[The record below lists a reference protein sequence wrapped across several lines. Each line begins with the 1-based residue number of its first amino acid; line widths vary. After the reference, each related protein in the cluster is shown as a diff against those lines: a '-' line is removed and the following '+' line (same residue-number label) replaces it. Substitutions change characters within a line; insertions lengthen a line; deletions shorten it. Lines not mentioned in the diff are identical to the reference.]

1 MNEPTV
7 HRTEVVVVGGGQAG
21 LATSWHL
28 VRDGVDHVVFEAHTL
43 SHEWADTRWDNFT
56 LVTPNWHC
64 RLPGYEYDGP
74 DPDGFMTRDEVVAW
88 LGGYAETFGP
98 PLREHHAVTDLVPAV
113 GGGYVLT
120 VATPTGTR
128 TWHAQQVVVATGGYH
143 LPITPPWAAALD
155 PSITQLQAGDYRN
168 AAQLPDGAVLV
179 VGSGQSGTQIA
190 EDLHLEG
197 RQVHLALGDAPRV
210 ARTYRGRD
218 TMTWLADMGLYE
230 TPVASYP
237 GGLAAREKTNHYVTG
252 RDGGGFL
259 LAATGPGGEET
270 WEADHVVIATG
281 GYHVPIVPSWA
292 PALDPSITQLHSADY
307 RNAAQLPEGGVLVVG
322 SGQSGAQIAEDLHL
336 EGRTVHLA
344 LGDAPRVARFHRGRD
359 CMTWL
364 AEMGLY
370 DTGVAQYPGGLAA
383 REKSNHYVTGRD
395 GGRDIDLR
403 AFAAEGMRLY
413 GMLEGGAGTELT
425 FLPTMTAALDGAD
438 DVDRSICRDI
448 DRYIDAQG
456 IEAPPAAPY
465 TAVWEPDTDPTS
477 LDLAAAG
484 ISTVIWAIGYR
495 PDYRW
500 VGAGVFDG
508 TGRPTHSRGVTALPG
523 LYFLGLP
530 WLHTW
535 GSGRFLGI
543 AADAEHV
550 TGVITGRKGGAR
562 TEPAADL
569 ARRRSPG
576 EIASDVALAG

>member
-1 MNEPTV
+1 MTEPTT
-7 HRTEVVVVGGGQAG
+7 HRTDVVVVGGGQAG
-21 LATSWHL
+21 LSTSWHL
-28 VRDGVDHVVFEAHTL
+28 VRDGVDHVVLEAHTL
-43 SHEWADTRWDNFT
+43 GHEWADTRWDNFT

-88 LGGYAETFGP
+88 LAGYAPTFGP
-98 PLREHHAVTDLVPAV
+98 PVREHTRVTALTERAE
-113 GGGYVLT
+113 GGFRVE
-120 VATPTGTR
+120 ATRPDGPEV
-128 TWHAQQVVVATGGYH
+128 WEAGSVVV
-143 LPITPPWAAALD
+143 
-155 PSITQLQAGDYRN
+155 
-168 AAQLPDGAVLV
+168 
-179 VGSGQSGTQIA
+179 
-190 EDLHLEG
+190 
-197 RQVHLALGDAPRV
+197 
-210 ARTYRGRD
+210 
-218 TMTWLADMGLYE
+218 
-230 TPVASYP
+230 
-237 GGLAAREKTNHYVTG
+237 
-252 RDGGGFL
+252 
-259 LAATGPGGEET
+259 
-270 WEADHVVIATG
+270 ATG
-281 GYHVPIVPSWA
+281 GYHVPIVPPWA
-292 PALDPSITQLHSADY
+292 PAIDPSITQLHSADY

-383 REKSNHYVTGRD
+383 REKTNHYVTGRD

-413 GMLEGGAGTELT
+413 GMLESGAGTALT
-425 FLPTMTAALDGAD
+425 FLPTLTAALDGAD
-438 DVDRSICRDI
+438 DVYRSICRDI

-465 TAVWEPDTDPTS
+465 TAVWEPDADPTT

-508 TGRPTHSRGVTALPG
+508 SGRPTHSRGVTALPG

-550 TGVITGRKGGAR
+550 TGVITGRSGGAR

>member
-1 MNEPTV
+1 MSEPTV
-7 HRTEVVVVGGGQAG
+7 HRTDVVVVGGGQAG

-28 VRDGVDHVVFEAHTL
+28 VHDGVDHVVLEAATL
-43 SHEWADTRWDNFT
+43 GHEWADTRWDNFT

-88 LGGYAETFGP
+88 LAGYAPTFGP
-98 PLREHHAVTDLVPAV
+98 PVREHTRVTS
-113 GGGYVLT
+113 LT
-120 VATPTGTR
+120 ER
-128 TWHAQQVVVATGGYH
+128 
-143 LPITPPWAAALD
+143 
-155 PSITQLQAGDYRN
+155 
-168 AAQLPDGAVLV
+168 
-179 VGSGQSGTQIA
+179 A
-190 EDLHLEG
+190 E
-197 RQVHLALGDAPRV
+197 
-210 ARTYRGRD
+210 
-218 TMTWLADMGLYE
+218 
-230 TPVASYP
+230 
-237 GGLAAREKTNHYVTG
+237 
-252 RDGGGFL
+252 GGFRVE
-259 LAATGPGGEET
+259 ATGPEGPEV
-270 WEADHVVIATG
+270 WEAGSVVVATG
-281 GYHVPIVPSWA
+281 GYHVPIVPAWA

-307 RNAAQLPEGGVLVVG
+307 RNAAQLPDGGVLVVG

-364 AEMGLY
+364 AEIGLY

-383 REKSNHYVTGRD
+383 REKTNHYVTGRD

-413 GMLEGGAGTELT
+413 GRLDGGAGTALT
-425 FLPTMTAALDGAD
+425 FLPTLTAALDNAD
-438 DVDRSICRDI
+438 DVYRSICRDI
-448 DRYIDAQG
+448 DRFIEAEG
-456 IEAPPAAPY
+456 IEAPPATPY
-465 TAVWEPDTDPTS
+465 AAVWEPDGDPTS

-484 ISTVIWAIGYR
+484 ITTVIWAIGYR

-500 VGAGVFDG
+500 VRAGVFDG

-550 TGVITGRKGGAR
+550 TGVISGRTGATR

-576 EIASDVALAG
+576 EVGSHVALAG